1 MSNKEDRISRME
13 NMPETFL
20 LENNQGRIQ
29 DDFPMGGQVK
39 WTPLRWGS
47 VGFGGLLQENL
58 KYEVL

>member
-29 DDFPMGGQVK
+29 DVFPWGVRSSGPLSIGGV
-39 WTPLRWGS
+39 L
-47 VGFGGLLQENL
+47 GLGASP
-58 KYEVL
+58 KKI